1 VTKDE
6 TVIDEVEELDID
18 EDLKEELRSVAEMKE
33 VKKVSELRIGRKPH

>member
-18 EDLKEELRSVAEMKE
+18 EDLKEALRSVAEMEE
-33 VKKVSELRIGRKPH
+33 VKKVSELRTGRKPH